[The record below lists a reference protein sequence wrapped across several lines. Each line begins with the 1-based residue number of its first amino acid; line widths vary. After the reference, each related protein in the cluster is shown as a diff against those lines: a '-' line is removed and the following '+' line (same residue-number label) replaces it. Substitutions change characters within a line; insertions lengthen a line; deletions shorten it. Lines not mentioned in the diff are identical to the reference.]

1 MSGKIL
7 FVCVENAGR
16 SRMAEAFGRQAGIDC
31 ESAGTVPAESVNPM
45 VVSAMKEIGI
55 SLGKER
61 PRMLTDD
68 MVKNASRIITMGCS
82 VEEACPAIL
91 YREMMTNN
99 VERINMEFGS
109 EVCEGKIVMGKAVD
123 AILKATDSKSV
134 APVAREFKSPPRR
147 LSYN

>member
-91 YREMMTNN
+91 YREMRNK
-99 VERINMEFGS
+99 IIDWHLPDPKGKSME
-109 EVCEGKIVMGKAVD
+109 EVRKIRDQIKQLVME
-123 AILKATDSKSV
+123 L
-134 APVAREFKSPPRR
+134 PP
-147 LSYN
+147 L